1 VTRCSSGGRGAIVR
15 PGRKVRCHTLR
26 GRGNT
31 ANSVSCK
38 GSGLYLGSVA
48 GFSCLQ
54 EINAWLPE
62 RGLSKYR
69 TNDGR
74 MVWDGS

>member
-1 VTRCSSGGRGAIVR
+1 MFLWGKRRHRQAGPKSKVPHTARDWEYSKLCTLYGFEIVSGVESRG
-15 PGRKVRCHTLR
+15 L
-26 GRGNT
+26 
-31 ANSVSCK
+31 
-38 GSGLYLGSVA
+38 
-48 GFSCLQ
+48 SCLQ